1 MSNRWLPFMALLP
14 LAGCAAAPAS
24 TRASAST
31 QIQHCSDAPP
41 EVASRLVGS
50 ASVEGVEPLYGVA
63 NSNPN
68 GQESHLL
75 GATIHLRPRE
85 PTTVEAVTHALYCFG
100 AAEAIRGDSSCPY
113 WLEGPVDIAV
123 NFGEDA
129 YVVTLQG
136 RDPREATE
144 ILTRARAFRASPS
157 NH

>member
-1 MSNRWLPFMALLP
+1 MSNRWVPFMAFLP
-14 LAGCAAAPAS
+14 LVGCAAAPAS
-24 TRASAST
+24 TQASASAQT
-31 QIQHCSDAPP
+31 ERCSDAPP
-41 EVASRLVGS
+41 EVTSRLVGS

-68 GQESHLL
+68 GQESRLL

-85 PTTVEAVTHALYCFG
+85 PTTVEALTHALYCFG
-100 AAEAIRGDSSCPY
+100 AAEAIRGHGGSPY

-123 NFGEDA
+123 KFGEDA

-136 RDPREATE
+136 HDLREATE
-144 ILTRARAFRASPS
+144 ILTRARSFGASSS

>member
-1 MSNRWLPFMALLP
+1 MSNRWVPFMALLP
-14 LAGCAAAPAS
+14 VVGCAAAPAS
-24 TRASAST
+24 TRASASA
-31 QIQHCSDAPP
+31 QIERCSDAPP
-41 EVASRLVGS
+41 DVASRLVGS
-50 ASVEGVEPLYGVA
+50 ASVEAVEPLYGVA

-68 GQESHLL
+68 GQESRLL

-85 PTTVEAVTHALYCFG
+85 ATTVEAVTHALYCFG
-100 AAEAIRGDSSCPY
+100 AAEAVRGHSGSPY

-136 RDPREATE
+136 HDLREATE
-144 ILTRARAFRASPS
+144 ILTRARAFQASPS